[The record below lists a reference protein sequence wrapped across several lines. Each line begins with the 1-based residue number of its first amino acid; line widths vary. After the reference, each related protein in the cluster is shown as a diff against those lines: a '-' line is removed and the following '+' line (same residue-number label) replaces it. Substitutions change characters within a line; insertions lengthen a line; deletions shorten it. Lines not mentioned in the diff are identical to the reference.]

1 MFEELVKEIQVNL
14 GKISQLINNR
24 KMDEAK
30 NKIRIVEDHHQK
42 IITHINT
49 CHHPLEANLLFANN
63 VISNNIYL
71 MKLTYYF
78 VLADMVLTN
87 YTKMST
93 AIHTRIVLA
102 AEFKRILKQLFD
114 LYDSPVNNNIDKNI
128 SLTDFGV
135 ACTYLANEFLLIHH
149 ALNTIE
155 LETNRVRNNLL
166 KAFNF
171 AGTQQFFNH
180 APKDDN
186 LYLKADNLYLKDSD
200 LYPTDYNLHQGMESS
215 SSNLI

>member
-49 CHHPLEANLLFANN
+49 CQHSLEDNLLFVNN
-63 VISNNIYL
+63 VLSNNIYL

-114 LYDSPVNNNIDKNI
+114 LYDSPANNNIDKNI
-128 SLTDFGV
+128 SSQDFGF
-135 ACTYLANEFLLIHH
+135 ACTSLIKEFLIINHE
-149 ALNTIE
+149 LNNIE
-155 LETNRVRNNLL
+155 SETSRARINLT

-171 AGTQQFFNH
+171 TVTQQFFNH

-186 LYLKADNLYLKDSD
+186 LYSKDSD
-200 LYPTDYNLHQGMESS
+200 LNPKDYNF
-215 SSNLI
+215 IKI